1 VKREVT
7 EYSPSKFSLRPKT
20 AKDKSFQNLT
30 KFVPGPGTYSQQ
42 ASESKNGFIVNS
54 RYKSSAKAVIS
65 RGNSRFDNSSMRT
78 SAAIPGPGLYQP
90 KLELNV
96 KGSYPL
102 ARYRNSGAPIFT
114 KGKRDTNLETSVT
127 RKSKRI
133 LQ

>member
-1 VKREVT
+1 
-7 EYSPSKFSLRPKT
+7 
-20 AKDKSFQNLT
+20 
-30 KFVPGPGTYSQQ
+30 
-42 ASESKNGFIVNS
+42 
-54 RYKSSAKAVIS
+54 
-65 RGNSRFDNSSMRT
+65 MRT